1 MFDTLLRVPPGLSSM
16 NASYLIK
23 NIDIQCMPQKNHLTI
38 ANNANMLVKSVLT
51 LKGFGTFNS
60 SYITYI

>member
-23 NIDIQCMPQKNHLTI
+23 NIDIQCMPQKNHQTI
-38 ANNANMLVKSVLT
+38 ANNANMIVKSVLI
-51 LKGFGTFNS
+51 LKGFGTFD
-60 SYITYI
+60 SYFTTYI